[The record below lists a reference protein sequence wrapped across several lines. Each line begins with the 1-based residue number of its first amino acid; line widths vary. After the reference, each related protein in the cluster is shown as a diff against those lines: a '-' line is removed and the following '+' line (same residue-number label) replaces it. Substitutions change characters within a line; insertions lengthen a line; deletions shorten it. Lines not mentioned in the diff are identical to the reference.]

1 MRTALGTLDE
11 RRCIILLAAGNTAGA
26 IESCQ
31 EGISTLSPM
40 AQKAPDDLQ
49 IQRLIAN
56 TEGSYA
62 NAQRLSKNPQEAEKH
77 ARLALES
84 LQRLELLAPNNAEY
98 RRLASATETILAGSL
113 AASGNMPAGLEAFRR
128 AVQAMRIAI
137 EIDPDDLGSA
147 LRLSVTLLAFSG
159 RLAASGNQDAA
170 HDAAREA
177 VQLLQYTAERPG
189 AGALEWNEY
198 ANALLKV
205 DWPDLRQVNKAL
217 QLSQNAVAATSRK
230 NPFFLDTLAWARFR
244 NGETDKAADVEREAL
259 ALLPPNSSGGL
270 HDELAGALKAFLSGQ
285 P

>member
-1 MRTALGTLDE
+1 MRSACRRILGRPKSMPGWLSNLCSGWNCL
-11 RRCIILLAAGNTAGA
+11 RRMTRGV
-26 IESCQ
+26 
-31 EGISTLSPM
+31 EG
-40 AQKAPDDLQ
+40 
-49 IQRLIAN
+49 R
-56 TEGSYA
+56 
-62 NAQRLSKNPQEAEKH
+62 
-77 ARLALES
+77 
-84 LQRLELLAPNNAEY
+84 
-98 RRLASATETILAGSL
+98 
-113 AASGNMPAGLEAFRR
+113 GNMPAGLEAFRR
-128 AVQAMRIAI
+128 SVQAMRIAI
-137 EIDPDDLGSA
+137 EIDPNDLGSA

-230 NPFFLDTLAWARFR
+230 NPFFLDTLAWARFG

-270 HDELAGALKAFLSGQ
+270 HDELASALKAFLSS
-285 P
+285 